1 MISTYSVNIAA
12 MILSMLLFC
21 LPLVAIVAN
30 NRAQTYQVSL
40 RGILV
45 QGLEVLRAPWRYGVQ
60 VLVKVGNGGQILEFL
75 YLVLNSVCAHILVKS
90 TELHRG

>member
-1 MISTYSVNIAA
+1 
-12 MILSMLLFC
+12 MILSMLLVC
-21 LPLVAIVAN
+21 PPLVAIVAN
-30 NRAQTYQVSL
+30 GRAQTCQVPL

-75 YLVLNSVCAHILVKS
+75 DLVLNRVCAHPLVKG
-90 TELHRG
+90 TELLRG